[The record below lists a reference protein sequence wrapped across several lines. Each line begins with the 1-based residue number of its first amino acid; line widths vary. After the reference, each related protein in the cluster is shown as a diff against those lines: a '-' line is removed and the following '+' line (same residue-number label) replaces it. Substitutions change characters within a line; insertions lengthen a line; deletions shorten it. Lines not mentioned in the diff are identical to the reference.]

1 MAPARDLEVGIAAIQ
16 AGADAVYIGAP
27 EFGARQAAGNS
38 LSDIAELVNYAHR
51 FGVQVLVTLN
61 TLLHEDEYP
70 RACALAHELYKVGV
84 DALIIQDLN
93 LLNYDLPPIRLHA
106 STQCDNRT
114 PEQVL
119 HLQQLGFRR
128 VVLARELS
136 IKEIQEISNAIQSYT
151 TLHNTIPPYTTL
163 HNTIPPY
170 TTLHHTTP
178 CLELEAFVH
187 GALCV
192 SYSGRCYLSE
202 VLMERSANR
211 GCCAQPCRQRYDL
224 IDKDGNEILDIHGE
238 PIHQRY
244 LLSLQDMDRSMHL
257 AELIEAGVTTFK
269 IEGRLKDRDYVTNIV
284 AYYRQ
289 LIDKLI
295 DSHPEYQTASIR
307 SSYEYS
313 FTPNPEKTFHRG
325 QTDYFLH
332 GRSANMA
339 NWETPKSTGEKIG
352 KVVATRHN
360 AICVQLAHGITLHN
374 GDGICYGDKGFAIN
388 RIEGDWIY
396 PNLQSP
402 IANSQYPLAKRPLP
416 NSPKGVQYPI
426 ANSPQGVQYPIGGTP
441 SNSAA
446 SNSPKGVQYPKVGT
460 TLYRNLDNEFLRSLR
475 AERRMPVAIRFQAVP
490 EGYRLT
496 IGEQTAIFE
505 TEHQT
510 ASNPERALQTI
521 IQQLSKLGDTDFTA
535 KDIQVLDYET
545 PCSDTFPY
553 FIPISQLNQW
563 RREVI
568 ASNSPKGV
576 QYPIANSPKGVQY
589 PIAAHAASNST
600 ASYHLQRSDLQAKPI
615 YSEASYPLMTCK
627 YCILHE
633 LGHCRKI
640 NPMPNEPRY
649 LRLQNGTILSLE
661 FDCKNCEMRIKKLH

>member
-1 MAPARDLEVGIAAIQ
+1 MSTINYKISLLAPARDLEVGIAAIQ

-38 LSDIAELVNYAHR
+38 LEDIAELVLYAHR
-51 FGVQVLVTLN
+51 FGAQVLVTLN
-61 TLLHEDEYP
+61 TLLHDDEYP

-136 IKEIQEISNAIQSYT
+136 LDQIRDIHH
-151 TLHNTIPPYTTL
+151 TLHSTPYTL
-163 HNTIPPY
+163 HRDEVAPI
-170 TTLHHTTP
+170 
-178 CLELEAFVH
+178 ELEAFVH

-202 VLMERSANR
+202 ALMDRSANR
-211 GCCAQPCRQRYDL
+211 GCCAQLCRQRYDL
-224 IDKDGNEILDIHGE
+224 LDKNGNEILDIHGD

-244 LLSLQDMDRSMHL
+244 LLSLQDMDRSQHL

-289 LIDKLI
+289 LLDQLI
-295 DSHPEYQTASIR
+295 DNNPALAQASTP
-307 SSYEYS
+307 SVYHYD
-313 FTPNPEKTFHRG
+313 FTPNPAKTFHRG
-325 QTDYFLH
+325 QTDYFLY
-332 GRSANMA
+332 GRTPNMA
-339 NWETPKSTGEKIG
+339 NWQTPKSTGEKIG
-352 KVVATRHN
+352 KVIATRHN
-360 AICVQLAHGITLHN
+360 AICVELAHGITLHN

-396 PNLQSP
+396 PNLQPS
-402 IANSQYPLAKRPLP
+402 SLEGR
-416 NSPKGVQYPI
+416 S
-426 ANSPQGVQYPIGGTP
+426 GG
-441 SNSAA
+441 SL
-446 SNSPKGVQYPKVGT
+446 PKVGT
-460 TLYRNLDNEFLRSLR
+460 NLYRNLDNEFLRSLR
-475 AERRMPVAIRFQAVP
+475 AERKIPTAIRFEVVA

-496 IGEQTAIFE
+496 IGDYSATFVA
-505 TEHQT
+505 EHQPAT
-510 ASNPERALQTI
+510 NQERALQTI
-521 IQQLSKLGDTDFTA
+521 VQQLSKLGDTDFVA
-535 KDIQVLDYET
+535 KDIQVFANEQ

-553 FIPISQLNQW
+553 FIPTSQLNQW

-568 ASNSPKGV
+568 NKPSTVNAQLSYTSSASDRSSV
-576 QYPIANSPKGVQY
+576 CEIRTANCQL
-589 PIAAHAASNST
+589 ST
-600 ASYHLQRSDLQAKPI
+600 VNCQLPTA
-615 YSEASYPLMTCK
+615 LMTCK

-640 NPMPNEPRY
+640 NPMANEPRY
-649 LRLQNGTILSLE
+649 LRLQNGTRLSLE
-661 FDCKNCEMRIKKLH
+661 FDCKNCEMRISKH

>member
-1 MAPARDLEVGIAAIQ
+1 MSNCKLTLLAPARDLEVGIAAIQ

-38 LSDIAELVNYAHR
+38 LEDIAELVQYAHR

-61 TLLHEDEYP
+61 TLLHDDEYP

-93 LLNYDLPPIRLHA
+93 LLNFDLPPIRLHA

-136 IKEIQEISNAIQSYT
+136 LDQIREIHHATQHYT
-151 TLHNTIPPYTTL
+151 TLHN
-163 HNTIPPY
+163 
-170 TTLHHTTP
+170 TTP

-202 VLMERSANR
+202 VLMDRSANR

-224 IDKDGNEILDIHGE
+224 LDKDGNEILDIHGK

-244 LLSLQDMDRSMHL
+244 LLSLQDMDRSKHL
-257 AELIEAGVTTFK
+257 AEMIEAGVTTFK

-289 LIDKLI
+289 QLDQLI
-295 DSHPEYQTASIR
+295 DSNPMLQHASTPSVYRYDFI
-307 SSYEYS
+307 
-313 FTPNPEKTFHRG
+313 PNPAKTFHRG
-325 QTDYFLH
+325 ATDYFLH
-332 GRSANMA
+332 GRTPKMA
-339 NWETPKSTGEKIG
+339 NWDTPKSTGEKIG
-352 KVVATRHN
+352 RVIATRHN
-360 AICVQLAHGITLHN
+360 AICVELAHGITLHN

-396 PNLQSP
+396 PSTTLHNTTQR
-402 IANSQYPLAKRPLP
+402 YT
-416 NSPKGVQYPI
+416 
-426 ANSPQGVQYPIGGTP
+426 TP
-441 SNSAA
+441 HL
-446 SNSPKGVQYPKVGT
+446 PKVGT
-460 TLYRNLDNEFLRSLR
+460 TLYRNLDNEFLRSLK
-475 AERRMPVAIRFQAVP
+475 AERRMPVDIRFEVVAK
-490 EGYRLT
+490 GYRLT
-496 IGEQTAIFE
+496 IGENSSTFVAD
-505 TEHQT
+505 HQPAT
-510 ASNPERALQTI
+510 NQERALQTI
-521 IQQLSKLGDTDFTA
+521 IQQLSKLGDTDFCA
-535 KDIQVLDYET
+535 KDIQVYNDEALCTD
-545 PCSDTFPY
+545 SFPY
-553 FIPISQLNQW
+553 FIPTSQLNQW

-568 ASNSPKGV
+568 ASNSP
-576 QYPIANSPKGVQY
+576 QGVQY
-589 PIAAHAASNST
+589 PIAAPAAS
-600 ASYHLQRSDLQAKPI
+600 H
-615 YSEASYPLMTCK
+615 SEASYSEAPRPLMTCK
-627 YCILHE
+627 YCILNE

-661 FDCKNCEMRIKKLH
+661 FDCKNCEMRISKQL